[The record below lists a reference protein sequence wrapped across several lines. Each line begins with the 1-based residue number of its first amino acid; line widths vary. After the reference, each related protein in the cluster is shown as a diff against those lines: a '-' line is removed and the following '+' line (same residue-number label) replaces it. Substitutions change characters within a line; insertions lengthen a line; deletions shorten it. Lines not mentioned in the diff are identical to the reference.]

1 MIADMSL
8 AARRAQNLRR
18 LLSGSPLPT
27 AQPDGGPGTEL
38 RKLLKTLGI
47 QPRGADCQCNA
58 HALEMDRRGPQW
70 CEAHLETIVDWLAE
84 EAKKRPIL
92 GMLFSRT
99 AARQMVR
106 LAIERA
112 RAPKSPTH

>member
-1 MIADMSL
+1 MLANMSL
-8 AARRAQNLRR
+8 AARRAENLRR
-18 LLSGSPLPT
+18 ILSGSASPPPP
-27 AQPDGGPGTEL
+27 PDGGPGTEL

-47 QPRGADCQCNA
+47 QPRGKDCQCNA

-84 EAKKRPIL
+84 EAKKRPLL
-92 GMLFSRT
+92 GVLFSRT

-106 LAIERA
+106 LAIQRA
-112 RAPKSPTH
+112 RAK